1 MPAPLFALVL
11 SVFGL
16 GTAESVIAG
25 LLPQLSTDL
34 GVSLSQAGLL
44 VSGYAVTVVVGGPLV
59 TLLTSRLP
67 RRPLLIGLLVLFTA
81 GNLAAALAPG
91 YGTLM
96 AARVASALAHCTM
109 FAIALVTA
117 SEIAGPAKSGSAVA
131 RIIIGVNLS
140 TILGVPLGL
149 MLAQQWTW
157 RATFW
162 GVTLLSLAAL
172 VAVVVLVPRTAA
184 APSGGVSA
192 EFGVLRDRR
201 VLVALLMTVV
211 AMTGGFGAFTF
222 LTPVLQDVSGFG
234 PQAVTVLLFLFGL
247 GSLAGGA
254 LGGKLADRALLGSLT
269 VFLGLLT
276 LVLLVFAAVAS
287 HPVATVP
294 ALIAFSVLFF
304 ALNPGLGARIL
315 NSAAGR
321 APTLAVSMS
330 IASVQAAI
338 AAGSWLGGRVL
349 DAGFGLPA
357 VFTAGSLLTCAGGVI
372 AWWEWRGERRAAVPH
387 LHAPA
392 TPAPATPGGRTAAHS
407 TDSQGV

>member
-59 TLLTSRLP
+59 TLLTSRLH

-184 APSGGVSA
+184 PSGGVSA

-222 LTPVLQDVSGFG
+222 LTPVLQHVSGFG

-287 HPVATVP
+287 HPLAAVP

-349 DAGFGLPA
+349 DAGLGLTA

-372 AWWEWRGERRAAVPH
+372 AWWEWRGERRAAVQL
-387 LHAPA
+387 LHVSA